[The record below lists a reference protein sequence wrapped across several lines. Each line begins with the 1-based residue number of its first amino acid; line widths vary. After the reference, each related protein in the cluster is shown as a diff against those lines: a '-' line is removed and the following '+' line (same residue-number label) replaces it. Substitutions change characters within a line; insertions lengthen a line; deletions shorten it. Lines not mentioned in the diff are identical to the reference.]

1 MTEREQHVVVVGC
14 GRTGAGLAHRLVD
27 RDHTVTV
34 IDQSARA
41 FRRLRDL
48 DVDRVVGVGFDRD
61 TLIEAGIERAVALGA
76 VTNGDNTNIVVAR
89 TARERFAVPRVFAR
103 IYDPRR
109 AAIYERLGVSTI
121 AATSVTTE
129 MALQRVLP
137 DSDGL
142 QWTDPSARVSVVERL
157 VPGSVTGRRL
167 MELEQHMGARVVA
180 VRRLGVSV
188 LPDAD
193 LVAQDGDV
201 LYLAVATDQL
211 SDLDDRL
218 GGAASHVGDHR

>member
-14 GRTGAGLAHRLVD
+14 GRTGAGLAHRLRE

-34 IDQSARA
+34 IDQSASA

-48 DVDRVVGVGFDRD
+48 DVGRIVGIGFDRE
-61 TLIEAGIERAVALGA
+61 TLIEAGIERAIALGA

-109 AAIYERLGVSTI
+109 AAIYERLGVPTI
-121 AATSVTTE
+121 AATTITTE

-137 DSDGL
+137 GSAGL

-157 VPGSVTGRRL
+157 LAPSAAGRRL
-167 MELEQHMGARVVA
+167 TELELEGSFRIVA

-188 LPDAD
+188 LPTSD
-193 LVAQDGDV
+193 LVAQEGDV
-201 LYLAVATDQL
+201 LYVAVATDQL
-211 SDLDDRL
+211 DNLDHHL
-218 GGAASHVGDHR
+218 AGGDSSRGGHR

>member
-1 MTEREQHVVVVGC
+1 MSEREQHVVVVGC

-34 IDQSARA
+34 IDQSPRA

-48 DVDRVVGVGFDRD
+48 DVERVVGIGFDRD

-157 VPGSVTGRRL
+157 VPDSVTGRRL
-167 MELEQHMGARVVA
+167 LDLEEQLGFRMVA

-201 LYLAVATDQL
+201 LYLAVSSEQIA
-211 SDLDDRL
+211 DLDERL
-218 GGAASHVGDHR
+218 AGAGSQAGGHR